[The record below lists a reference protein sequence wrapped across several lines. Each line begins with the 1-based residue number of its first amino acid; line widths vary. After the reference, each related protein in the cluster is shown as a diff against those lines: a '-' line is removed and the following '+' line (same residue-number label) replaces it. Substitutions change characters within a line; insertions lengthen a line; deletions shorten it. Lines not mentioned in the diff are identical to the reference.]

1 MALKSRGEKRS
12 VEISQHS
19 QSQPSGAQLFGVSE
33 AICPGVLPQ
42 SPLHIQPFTSVWMRG
57 FHGSPPRGASVGL
70 PDGGAPEERNMD
82 MAHALFCCW
91 KCDCHPVALRTA
103 KSCGDL
109 GHWCRQEWGVASG
122 YSCTSNY

>member
-91 KCDCHPVALRTA
+91 KCDCHPVSSPEDSQKL
-103 KSCGDL
+103 
-109 GHWCRQEWGVASG
+109 WGPGSLVQTGMGSG
-122 YSCTSNY
+122 QWLLLH